1 MLPFLESLGTWTIAT
16 FFPALAGLSLM
27 ILIGGLTSVKY
38 CAAFAF
44 GIFLWFFVDTLQG
57 SSDLLVNSGLSGG
70 VNQAA
75 IVILFVVGALLF
87 FWADGR
93 LLSPTDVPAG
103 LIVPL
108 VVAFAFG
115 IHGLGEGSAFG
126 STAAQTSSSS
136 LLGAFGGV
144 TAGVAYALHKLLE
157 PMMVGAVYLAGFA
170 KGQRGRDR
178 SVEDVILLALVFALP
193 SLAGAAAGYFVSYDA
208 TYLFALGAGTSI
220 YGAFTLSRVVFAG
233 APQGRRDPLKIALAT
248 LFGFMLIYLA
258 ALVHA

>member
-1 MLPFLESLGTWTIAT
+1 MLPFLESFGTWTLAT
-16 FFPALAGLSLM
+16 LLPALAGLSLM
-27 ILIGGLTSVKY
+27 ILIGGLTSVRY

-57 SSDLLVNSGLSGG
+57 SSDLLANSGFSGG
-70 VNQAA
+70 VNQVA
-75 IVILFVVGALLF
+75 IVILFAAGALLF

-93 LLSPTDVPAG
+93 FSSPTDMPAA
-103 LIVPL
+103 LVVPL
-108 VVAFAFG
+108 LVALALG

-144 TAGVAYALHKLLE
+144 TAGIAYALHKLLE
-157 PMMVGAVYLAGFA
+157 PMMVGAVYLTGFA
-170 KGQRGRDR
+170 NGQRGRGR
-178 SVEDVILLALVFALP
+178 SIEDVILLALVFTLP

-220 YGAFTLSRVVFAG
+220 YGAFRLSRAVFAG
-233 APQGRRDPLKIALAT
+233 VPQGGREPLKIALAT
-248 LFGFMLIYLA
+248 LFGFILIYLA
-258 ALVHA
+258 ALLHA